1 MPTIVDHD
9 GMTALLAQEFEAIS
23 SFGQTLQ
30 SSDWDTPTCL
40 PGWTVRDNL
49 SHMIGTES
57 MLLQIPNPDVEVSE
71 SAHVRNPIG
80 KANEVWV
87 DSMRSWPGTDV
98 LARFADVTGQRI
110 AALRAMSQAEF
121 DAPSWTPAGPDET
134 YGRFMRIRHF
144 DCFMHEHDM
153 RGAVGAPD
161 RPEPTHVASA
171 LSEVSTGLGFIV
183 GKRAQAP
190 AGARVRLQLTGPAAQ
205 ELLVEVVERATV
217 VGELSAPPTV
227 TVQMPTM
234 LFLRLTGG
242 REAGG
247 PHIGHDVV
255 VEGDAEF
262 GQRLVEN
269 LAFTI

>member
-1 MPTIVDHD
+1 MPTIVDHVA
-9 GMTALLAQEFEAIS
+9 TTSLLAEEFDAIT
-23 SFGQTLQ
+23 SFGQTL
-30 SSDWDTPTCL
+30 STSDWDTPTCL

-57 MLLQIPNPDVEVSE
+57 MLLQLPAPEGDVGEPS
-71 SAHVRNPIG
+71 HVKNAIG
-80 KANEVWV
+80 HANEVWV
-87 DSMRSWPGTDV
+87 DSLRALPAAEV
-98 LARFADVTGQRI
+98 LARFVDVTGRRI
-110 AALRAMSQAEF
+110 AALRAMSQADF
-121 DAPSWTPAGPDET
+121 DAPSWTPAGPNET

-161 RPEPTHVASA
+161 RSEPSHVASA
-171 LSEVSTGLGFIV
+171 LDEVATGLGFIV

-190 AGARVRLQLTGPAAQ
+190 AGARVRLELTGPAAR
-205 ELLVEVVERATV
+205 ELLVEVDERAAV
-217 VGELSAPPTV
+217 VSALSAAPTV

-247 PHIGHDVV
+247 PHIGHEVT
-255 VEGDAEF
+255 VEGDATF
-262 GQRLVEN
+262 GRRLVEQ

>member
-1 MPTIVDHD
+1 MPTIVNHEA
-9 GMTALLAQEFEAIS
+9 TTTLLAEEFDAIA
-23 SFGQTLQ
+23 SFGHSLQ
-30 SSDWDTPTCL
+30 DSDWDASTCL

-57 MLLQIPNPDVEVSE
+57 MLLQLPNPEIE
-71 SAHVRNPIG
+71 IGQPAHVRNPIG
-80 KANEVWV
+80 KANELWV
-87 DSMRSWPGTDV
+87 DSMRSWSGADMV
-98 LARFADVTGQRI
+98 ARFVDITAQRMT
-110 AALRAMSQAEF
+110 ALRAMSQADF

-134 YGRFMRIRHF
+134 HGRFMRIRHF

-153 RGAVGAPD
+153 RDAVGAPG

-171 LSEVSTGLGFIV
+171 LDEVSTGLGFIV

-190 AGARVRLQLTGPAAQ
+190 AGARVRLQLTGPAAR
-205 ELLVEVVERATV
+205 ELLVEVGERAAV
-217 VGELSAPPTV
+217 VSELSAAPTV

-247 PHIGHDVV
+247 PHIGHDVT

-262 GQRLVEN
+262 GCRLVEQ